1 MWNAIPSCYYKIPHF
16 LLHFMFLSKF
26 QLVFQYMNE
35 HFLYCSLSAASEESM
50 SNSSNCEQRINK
62 FPFVDQQ
69 LKYLP

>member
-1 MWNAIPSCYYKIPHF
+1 MEHHTLLLLQNSTFSITFHVPLKISIGIPVH
-16 LLHFMFLSKF
+16 
-26 QLVFQYMNE
+26 E
-35 HFLYCSLSAASEESM
+35 RTFLYCSLSAASEESM